1 MCGQIMRYFSLKNFF
16 SLICTFLTLALVSQE
31 LYTFAIER
39 PTTISTEEG
48 NLNIDDLPEVVICSE
63 PGLDLR
69 AVDKYGYLRDVYYRG
84 SHDGKKFVGWNGV
97 KNEKP
102 SNDILEEVLTIKD
115 TSLIRSDEGVGFS
128 VDLSTFA
135 APNVSLRQLM
145 YPHGRCLSVNP
156 SNPAQLTETNRMDLY
171 LELNNNEVRRL
182 IPDGKNVLML
192 RFYFMDKI
200 NSPRLFPGSLERAN
214 QMEVRMNP
222 IHAKV
227 KTWFNYTSSI
237 EIKTERIHHV
247 EGDRLYDCKEYGKEN
262 MTVSL
267 TRFLTSLIKKSAV
280 LPHFSQDR
288 LAKCATK
295 DLT

>member
-39 PTTISTEEG
+39 PTTISSEEG
-48 NLNIDDLPEVVICSE
+48 NLNKDDLPEVVICSE

-84 SHDGKKFVGWNGV
+84 SHDGNKFVGWNGV

-115 TSLIRSDEGVGFS
+115 TSLIRSEQESGFS
-128 VDLSTFA
+128 VDLSTFG

-156 SNPAQLTETNRMDLY
+156 SNPAQFAETN
-171 LELNNNEVRRL
+171 
-182 IPDGKNVLML
+182 
-192 RFYFMDKI
+192 
-200 NSPRLFPGSLERAN
+200 
-214 QMEVRMNP
+214 
-222 IHAKV
+222 
-227 KTWFNYTSSI
+227 
-237 EIKTERIHHV
+237 
-247 EGDRLYDCKEYGKEN
+247 
-262 MTVSL
+262 
-267 TRFLTSLIKKSAV
+267 
-280 LPHFSQDR
+280 
-288 LAKCATK
+288 
-295 DLT
+295 